1 MKVSIH
7 NAISDTVKDGLSIIT
22 VLTQQTAIDCLVAD
36 HKELVKQH
44 GGQDEFFDAVAN
56 GECSSIN
63 QLNLDSTT
71 FGLMD
76 IITANIKVAT
86 GEEKPYLFTV
96 CTVFGEY
103 NVNKTYLSYT
113 DDPDETAKELAFEE
127 RSSKEDDWCE
137 KMEGYWFDGNFVKC
151 HYYREITPAEAQ
163 VWLLAKQLEEGA
175 RL

>member
-7 NAISDTVKDGLSIIT
+7 NAISDTVKGGLSITT
-22 VLTQQTAIDCLVAD
+22 VLTQQTAIDCLAAD

-86 GEEKPYLFTV
+86 GEEKPYLF
-96 CTVFGEY
+96 
-103 NVNKTYLSYT
+103 NVRTIVGGYEHDDNYLSYT
-113 DDPDETAKELAFEE
+113 DNPDEIVRE
-127 RSSKEDDWCE
+127 RLDKLPDEAVWDEDE
-137 KMEGYWFDGNFVKC
+137 KGYWFDGNFVKC

>member
-7 NAISDTVKDGLSIIT
+7 NAISDTVKGGLSIIT

-56 GECSSIN
+56 GGYSSIN

-71 FGLMD
+71 FDLMD
-76 IITANIKVAT
+76 IITANIEVAT
-86 GEEKPYLFTV
+86 GEEKPYLFNVRTH
-96 CTVFGEY
+96 FGAYE
-103 NVNKTYLSYT
+103 VEETYLSYT
-113 DDPDETAKELAFEE
+113 DKPDDMAIKMALEE
-127 RSSKEDDWCE
+127 RSAKEDDWDE
-137 KMEGYWFDGNFVKC
+137 DMKGYWFDGNFVKC

-163 VWLLAKQLEEGA
+163 VWLLAKSLKNGGS
-175 RL
+175 L